1 MQFLNILA
9 LAAVAVAIPAPVSP
23 VAVSALEQRQTAICS
38 GLGGT
43 PLCCAT
49 DVLGLVVLDCY
60 NREWTCQTL
69 STMLTSFSSHGSNR
83 HCFIRCHLRRQRPAG
98 PMLHSAYRKWRR
110 SQPMNPADNVDSLAK
125 HCSAASQL
133 APQANKLEASSVD

>member
-1 MQFLNILA
+1 VFAVDSASININHRTHPKSNAQPIQSFHTYTMQFLNILA

-23 VAVSALEQRQTAICS
+23 VPVNAIEQRQTAICS

-60 NREWTCQTL
+60 NRE
-69 STMLTSFSSHGSNR
+69 
-83 HCFIRCHLRRQRPAG
+83 
-98 PMLHSAYRKWRR
+98 
-110 SQPMNPADNVDSLAK
+110 
-125 HCSAASQL
+125 
-133 APQANKLEASSVD
+133 